1 MNVVVT
7 GHLGY
12 IGSLVWSALSNIPG
26 INLIGVDLKESNDIE
41 NFNLSHHFINKVDV
55 LVHLAALTS
64 VVESANN
71 PYSYYENNCYKYAQ
85 LIKNIKPERIIYASS
100 FAIYDEQQEINPL
113 SVYGST
119 KYEGEFIT
127 KRGTPNHLILRFANP
142 IGVHRGI
149 HTLENLN
156 LTSYSNLLN
165 KITMTK
171 LVNAVLPVHQVEG
184 MVRDFY
190 PAKWIS
196 EVIYANIISDVRG
209 IHHIASGKPI
219 EVVPLINKLAEE
231 LQFYV
236 RPTEAPE
243 GTSKGFDTS
252 HLDLSL
258 VRYTIPNFDEYDAFE
273 YIKSKF
279 PEYLEI
285 FGKTL

>member
-12 IGSLVWSALSNIPG
+12 IGSIVWNSLSKVPG
-26 INLIGVDLKESNDIE
+26 INLIGVDLKENNDIE
-41 NFNLSHHFINKVDV
+41 RFNPRHHCITEVDV

-64 VVESANN
+64 VVESAND

-85 LIKNIKPERIIYASS
+85 LVKNINPKRIIYASS
-100 FAIYDEQQEINPL
+100 FAIYDEKQEINPL

-127 KRGTPNHLILRFANP
+127 KRATPNHLILRFANP
-142 IGVHRGI
+142 IGVNKDI
-149 HTLENLN
+149 HTLSNLN
-156 LTSYSNLLN
+156 VTSYSNLLN
-165 KITMTK
+165 KITVASLMDQ
-171 LVNAVLPVHQVEG
+171 VLPLHQVEG

-190 PAKWIS
+190 PVEWIS
-196 EVIYANIISDVRG
+196 EVIYSNIISDVRG
-209 IHHIASGKPI
+209 IHHIASGHPV
-219 EVVPLINKLAEE
+219 EVIPLINKLSKE
-231 LQFYV
+231 LGFKTNPV
-236 RPTEAPE
+236 EAPE

-252 HLDLSL
+252 QLDLSL
-258 VRYTIPNFDEYDAFE
+258 VRYTIPTFDQYDAFE

-285 FGKTL
+285 FGKAL